1 MTLKSLRPAEV
12 VRGPDLQLDLSGP
25 LHVSMGLWTILFGVS
40 GNWDDREVTSL
51 AEEFPKEPD
60 SEKDT
65 YERKRC
71 FKKGGISFN
80 RLCAHAGS
88 GPVTAHPQN
97 T

>member
-1 MTLKSLRPAEV
+1 MTLESLRVLRRWPA
-12 VRGPDLQLDLSGP
+12 VRGPGLQLDPSGP

-65 YERKRC
+65 YGRKRW
-71 FKKGGISFN
+71 F
-80 RLCAHAGS
+80 
-88 GPVTAHPQN
+88 
-97 T
+97 

>member
-1 MTLKSLRPAEV
+1 M
-12 VRGPDLQLDLSGP
+12 
-25 LHVSMGLWTILFGVS
+25 GVS

-65 YERKRC
+65 YGRRVVKDGFEKVGFLVLR
-71 FKKGGISFN
+71 
-80 RLCAHAGS
+80 RLSEHAGAR
-88 GPVTAHPQN
+88 PVTEHPRN